1 MSLPSTTPHPP
12 TYLQVPYIIII
23 MEICKVSNLQLNF
36 FFLNGHNTHN
46 VHQDGKCYP
55 QFSKQLDNAD
65 CSRYGSQSVRSAK
78 QMNKSF
84 CQAEARR
91 YKLNFT
97 PVLSGTSIVKALYT
111 ECIYIYI
118 SLWTDAGDSSST
130 PSGPWLFS
138 SSHFSCY
145 YSNINNTVIS
155 LFVAFY
161 SFKNNC

>member
-1 MSLPSTTPHPP
+1 MCLPSTTPHPP
-12 TYLQVPYIIII
+12 TYLQVLYIII
-23 MEICKVSNLQLNF
+23 MEICKVSNLQLKKKKNSKK
-36 FFLNGHNTHN
+36 NEHNTHN
-46 VHQDGKCYP
+46 VHQDGKCYQ

-65 CSRYGSQSVRSAK
+65 CSRYGGQSVRSAK

-84 CQAEARR
+84 CQVQARR

-97 PVLSGTSIVKALYT
+97 PVLSGTSIVKALYI
-111 ECIYIYI
+111 ECIYI
-118 SLWTDAGDSSST
+118 SLWTDVGDSSST

-145 YSNINNTVIS
+145 YSNINNTVTS
-155 LFVAFY
+155 LFAAFY